1 MDNNVEK
8 QIKEVLSSVFEVHV
22 REIDADASPHTIVK
36 WDSLNHMKM
45 IVALEEEFSIEN
57 LKKSIWSSIAND
69 ICVHIVDD
77 HGSII
82 EKFAIQ
88 SGEWI
93 TTKQN

>member
-45 IVALEEEFSIEN
+45 IVALEEEFSIE
-57 LKKSIWSSIAND
+57 LDQPEIEAMISFD
-69 ICVHIVDD
+69 IIRATIC
-77 HGSII
+77 SYI
-82 EKFAIQ
+82 E
-88 SGEWI
+88 
-93 TTKQN
+93 